1 VDSLKLLKEINKQGA
16 KNDRIINCLLQIY
29 IADEDTKFG
38 LNEDELMELIHSE
51 AFQSFNNIKIT
62 GLMGMATNTND
73 KSQIRQEFRSLKTLF
88 EKLNQKLS
96 MSNIA
101 LSEISMGMSGDYPIA
116 IEEGS
121 TLIRVGS
128 AIFGSRTYQI

>member
-1 VDSLKLLKEINKQGA
+1 
-16 KNDRIINCLLQIY
+16 
-29 IADEDTKFG
+29 
-38 LNEDELMELIHSE
+38 MELIHSE